1 MTLPLR
7 RRLYKKAVV
16 TPSCIPIILQCM
28 RYGHVR
34 ISCSN
39 TKVKVN
45 FLGSGSRMN
54 VLPSQLVRRL
64 YNPFPPPTP
73 THHGPTYPQF
83 ILQRIYSFFV
93 SSDISPFL
101 PPLIKPQKNGWIDW
115 AKLRTLVQY

>member
-1 MTLPLR
+1 MILPLR

-16 TPSCIPIILQCM
+16 TRSCIPIILQCM

-34 ISCSN
+34 ISFSN

-64 YNPFPPPTP
+64 YNPLPPPP
-73 THHGPTYPQF
+73 NHQGPTYPQF

-93 SSDISPFL
+93 YSDISPFL
-101 PPLIKPQKNGWIDW
+101 PPLIKPQKHGWIDW
-115 AKLRTLVQY
+115 SKLRALVQY